1 MSKTQQIKSQERW
14 KHLLAST
21 PPGCRL
27 LLREAAEAL
36 GMTNTESMRHYTSGR
51 LSLPQGF
58 KIVRVGPTVL
68 LERTQD
74 ENQSY
79 PDWRDP

>member
-1 MSKTQQIKSQERW
+1 MSKTQQIQSQARW
-14 KHLLAST
+14 EHLLAAT
-21 PPGCRL
+21 PPGYRL

-36 GMTNTESMRHYTSGR
+36 GMKNRESMRHYTSGR
-51 LSLPQGF
+51 LNLPQGF

-74 ENQSY
+74 
-79 PDWRDP
+79 

>member
-14 KHLLAST
+14 RDLLAST
-21 PPGCRL
+21 PPGYRL

-36 GMTNTESMRHYTSGR
+36 GMSNKESMRHYTSGR
-51 LSLPQGF
+51 LSLPTGF

-74 ENQSY
+74 NS
-79 PDWRDP
+79 